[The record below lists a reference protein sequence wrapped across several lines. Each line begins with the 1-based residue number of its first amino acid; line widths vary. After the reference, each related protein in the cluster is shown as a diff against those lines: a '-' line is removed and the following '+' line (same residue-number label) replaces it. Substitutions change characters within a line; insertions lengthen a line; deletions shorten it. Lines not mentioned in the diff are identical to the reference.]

1 MQGKEG
7 DSSIDYEKMYRAYY
21 MEVYSYVMTIIK
33 NADQAEE
40 ITQETFYRAIKNKS
54 SFQGKSNEY
63 TQLCSIAKNFCTD
76 ILRKK
81 DRTQELNEDIPAA
94 DNIAKAMEDEQM
106 MLLIHQILHSLE
118 EPYKEVF
125 NMRIFGELS
134 FSNIGIIFGKSEN
147 WARVTYHRARLKI
160 QSQLEVMQR

>member
-63 TQLCSIAKNFCTD
+63 T
-76 ILRKK
+76 
-81 DRTQELNEDIPAA
+81 
-94 DNIAKAMEDEQM
+94 
-106 MLLIHQILHSLE
+106 
-118 EPYKEVF
+118 
-125 NMRIFGELS
+125 
-134 FSNIGIIFGKSEN
+134 
-147 WARVTYHRARLKI
+147 
-160 QSQLEVMQR
+160 